1 MAIQGDLFTAAPRHD
16 PGGKVRLRLPDGVIG
31 EARISDSERYRPYLL
46 RDWTP
51 EGEQPKGILW
61 IGMNPSTADSFVS
74 DPTVRREETFSRDW
88 GYTRYYKG
96 NILDWRATRP
106 ADLPHD
112 PALARSADNLPA
124 ILEMAEKSERVV
136 AAFGK
141 LHKRY
146 HPAIEETLTRLLEIG
161 RPVMCLGRNLD
172 GSPKHPLYL
181 RKDSRLEDFDWPG
194 LR

>member
-1 MAIQGDLFTAAPRHD
+1 MAQQGDLFAAVPRHD
-16 PGGKVRLRLPDGVIG
+16 PGGKVRLPLPGGMTG
-31 EARISDSERYRPYLL
+31 EARISACERYRPFLL

-51 EGEQPKGILW
+51 AGQAPRGILW
-61 IGMNPSTADSFVS
+61 IGQNPSTADAFVS

-88 GYTRYYKG
+88 GFTRYYKG

-106 ADLPHD
+106 ADLPPD
-112 PALARSADNLPA
+112 PRLARSSENLPS
-124 ILEMAEKSERVV
+124 ILEMAEESERVI

-146 HPAIEETLTRLLEIG
+146 HPLIEETLRALAGVG

-181 RKDSRLEDFDWPG
+181 RKDSAPQPFFDAE
-194 LR
+194 